1 VVESFEKRGREAA
14 IMSRDAF
21 GLTAK
26 SAEMLEPALDHF
38 WARFE
43 VRPKVL
49 PKLAATY
56 TLAPLPPP
64 AVLSRTA

>member
-1 VVESFEKRGREAA
+1 
-14 IMSRDAF
+14 MSRDAF